1 MVSMRKR
8 KQVTYNDSDSDFVS
22 DEERVPVA
30 RSNKK
35 KTVTKQ
41 PAKSTTRKKAKREPT
56 PEEDSSSS
64 AAIETEEEDES
75 EEFEDEEEDEPKKKS
90 TKKKASQQQ
99 WTVSRSSTKN
109 NDDDDDEEEK
119 VYDGNSTKKSKIV
132 IPRPKGSPFPDA
144 ISPDSLAFM
153 AELAENNERDF
164 MQIKAKEW
172 AAVRKDFIDLC
183 GLIMKD
189 LHEVDPTI
197 RVEEPRQAVYR
208 QHRDL
213 RFSNDK
219 TPYKTNLSASFS
231 RTGRKFMDAGYF
243 LSIRPGN
250 RSIIAAGIWQPGKDA
265 LASIRQNI
273 IRNGDLLKEAMST
286 EAILDVFDGKSGVD
300 IMEDS
305 DKLKNGPKGIE
316 KDHPEI
322 ELLKF
327 RSFAISKSFTDE
339 EVVSPGFVDKIM
351 DVLEAVVPF
360 VAVINSWV

>member
-1 MVSMRKR
+1 MS
-8 KQVTYNDSDSDFVS
+8 YNDSDSDFVS
-22 DEERVPVA
+22 EEEVVVA

-35 KTVTKQ
+35 TPTKQ
-41 PAKSTTRKKAKREPT
+41 PSKTRKEAKREPT
-56 PEEDSSSS
+56 PEEESSSSS
-64 AAIETEEEDES
+64 AVETEEEQEEEEEEES
-75 EEFEDEEEDEPKKKS
+75 EEEKPKKKS
-90 TKKKASQQQ
+90 TKKNASQQ
-99 WTVSRSSTKN
+99 WTSTKTDN
-109 NDDDDDEEEK
+109 EEI
-119 VYDGNSTKKSKIV
+119 YDSNSTKKSKVV

-144 ISPDSLAFM
+144 ISPDSLAFL

-172 AAVRKDFIDLC
+172 ATVRKDFIDLC

-197 RVEEPRQAVYR
+197 RVEEARHAVYR

-243 LSIRPGN
+243 LSIKPGN

-265 LASIRQNI
+265 LASIRENI
-273 IRNGDLLKEAMST
+273 IRNGDLLKEAMAT
-286 EAILDVFDGKSGVD
+286 DAILDVFDGKSGID

-327 RSFAISKSFTDE
+327 RSFAISKNFTDE
-339 EVVSPGFVDKIM
+339 EVVSPGFVDKVM